1 MKLKVGIQNVFF
13 VEVYA
18 VIDCTNEDEKEKF

>member
-1 MKLKVGIQNVFF
+1 MKLKVGLQNVCF